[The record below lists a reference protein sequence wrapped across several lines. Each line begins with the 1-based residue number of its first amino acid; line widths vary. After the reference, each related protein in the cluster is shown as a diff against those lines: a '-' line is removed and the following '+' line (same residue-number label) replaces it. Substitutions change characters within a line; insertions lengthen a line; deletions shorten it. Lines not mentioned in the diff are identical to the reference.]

1 MFVPTLLA
9 IVMTFFLAA
18 ILWLPGRAKHH
29 GPHSPSLLHYLGR
42 AAFLIMAM
50 ALLGFLIGFIVPV
63 VEHEGSQGPLLGVYL
78 TGPLGALLGLLAN
91 VWWLYRQRRGDTS

>member
-1 MFVPTLLA
+1 MFLPTLLA
-9 IVMTFFLAA
+9 IVIAFFLAA
-18 ILWLPGRAKHH
+18 LLWLPGWSKHH

-42 AAFLIMAM
+42 AFLFIIVM

-91 VWWLYRQRRGDTS
+91 LWWLYRQRRNES